1 MCLIFCEQV
10 DDSSASLSL
19 AQLTQVYVYILVLK
33 EKKKRHL
40 LCIFKSYAVIYS
52 WIPVVM

>member
-19 AQLTQVYVYILVLK
+19 AQLTQVYVYILVL
-33 EKKKRHL
+33 EKKTKKHL

>member
-19 AQLTQVYVYILVLK
+19 AQLTQVYVYILVLEK
-33 EKKKRHL
+33 KKKRHL